1 MLKKNIIR
9 RKRKNSI
16 KFPDT
21 THPALVKVYAGR
33 NIGSVEELDYS
44 LANLLS
50 FNLLGNIEKAA
61 RLLSEVL
68 EQQKRIVI
76 VADYDADGATAC
88 ALAIR

>member
-9 RKRKNSI
+9 RKQKNTI

-21 THPALVKVYAGR
+21 THPALMKVYAGR

-44 LANLLS
+44 LKNLLP
-50 FNLLGNIEKAA
+50 FNLLGNIEKAT

-68 EQQKRIVI
+68 EQQKEFREQGGRFLVP
-76 VADYDADGATAC
+76 VPSPR
-88 ALAIR
+88 LV